1 METPISQARLTVKI
15 LQVDFNTD
23 GDEQYNLTFLVV
35 PFQTT
40 LRRYDCIEIVARLP
54 RYKKQRIWR

>member
-23 GDEQYNLTFLVV
+23 VDEQYNLTFLVV

-40 LRRYDCIEIVARLP
+40 LRRCDCIEIVARLP
-54 RYKKQRIWR
+54 RYQKQRIWR